1 MSHGQTNDKGPVS
14 LPRAI
19 KERFRPIPPCF
30 PILLPTPHALALRM
44 VLQLGVKPTW
54 FNEAYT
60 DGSGFAVPR
69 AGSSSRDLCSY
80 MIESQ
85 LPTWKKWNA
94 KELGITSAELTQS
107 SPIQLNRRQA
117 HIEERR
123 PNPHSDH
130 GSMCL
135 VSVDAHM
142 VCLRMRLMN

>member
-85 LPTWKKWNA
+85 LPTVGDSVVPELLLKVLEPYR
-94 KELGITSAELTQS
+94 KEG
-107 SPIQLNRRQA
+107 
-117 HIEERR
+117 
-123 PNPHSDH
+123 
-130 GSMCL
+130 GFCL
-135 VSVDAHM
+135 VFLHAGYSH
-142 VCLRMRLMN
+142 